1 VCHKGMI
8 VGEKGVALD
17 DLVYTCT
24 KLMRQMDVDGMD
36 AMIAAADTLSQAVSD
51 TKPLVDATT
60 KLIDQVRCVGLQRG
74 SQQETLA
81 ACMHASQCCW
91 RLLCPRMAA
100 PRHPR
105 ASTQRLCT
113 HGGTWRRRDGQHA
126 YARRC
131 AQTGRRGAAESLCR
145 ASCLRLMRAAVQV
158 HPLLRELRDAGL
170 VDHVDSLATLAR
182 ETAGDIRK
190 LQTSVLDE
198 DNVAELKRAI
208 KTLTST
214 LRNIESITGDVAGLS
229 GDSSAH
235 ASLRQLIEAFSRLVA
250 D

>member
-1 VCHKGMI
+1 
-8 VGEKGVALD
+8 
-17 DLVYTCT
+17 
-24 KLMRQMDVDGMD
+24 
-36 AMIAAADTLSQAVSD
+36 
-51 TKPLVDATT
+51 
-60 KLIDQVRCVGLQRG
+60 
-74 SQQETLA
+74 
-81 ACMHASQCCW
+81 
-91 RLLCPRMAA
+91 
-100 PRHPR
+100 
-105 ASTQRLCT
+105 
-113 HGGTWRRRDGQHA
+113 
-126 YARRC
+126 
-131 AQTGRRGAAESLCR
+131 
-145 ASCLRLMRAAVQV
+145 MRAAVQV